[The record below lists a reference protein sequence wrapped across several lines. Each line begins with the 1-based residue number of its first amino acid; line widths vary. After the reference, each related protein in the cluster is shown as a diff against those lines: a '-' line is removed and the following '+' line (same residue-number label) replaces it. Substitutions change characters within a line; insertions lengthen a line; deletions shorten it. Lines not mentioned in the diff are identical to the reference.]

1 MNRPRLAMTLAISA
15 AVIGIMPTVAVA
27 QDASQV
33 PIEGP
38 VWDLIVPD
46 DRLTGTGATLSLV
59 EGTATV
65 HGGCNTFFG
74 PYELDGGSLSFGDL
88 AGTMIACGATESEVE
103 DYFLGA
109 LGGVAAFDL
118 LDDGTLQLL
127 DAEGTAV
134 LTFSEEVVATAN
146 DLGQIEF
153 EIERMRGHIAE
164 LRGRIAAHDNR
175 DQVAALEAH
184 LNELTKQHIHQRDL
198 QEQLRKRVRA
208 LEHQVAIL
216 TEIHVED
223 GDIPM
228 GDTP

>member
-1 MNRPRLAMTLAISA
+1 MNRRNLAMTLVLSVT
-15 AVIGIMPTVAVA
+15 VIGLMPAVA
-27 QDASQV
+27 AAQDESQV

-46 DRLTGTGATLSLV
+46 DSLSGTGATLSLV
-59 EGTATV
+59 DGTATV

-74 PYELDGGSLSFGDL
+74 PYVLDGDSLSFGEL
-88 AGTMIACGATESEVE
+88 AGTMMACDAAESEVE
-103 DYFLGA
+103 DYFLGG
-109 LGGVAAFDL
+109 LDEVAAYDL
-118 LDDGTLQLL
+118 LDDGMLQLL
-127 DAEGTAV
+127 DADGAEV
-134 LTFSEEVVATAN
+134 LAFSEEIVATAM
-146 DLGQIEF
+146 DLGEIEF
-153 EIERMRGHIAE
+153 EIERMRGHISE

-216 TEIHVED
+216 TDIHVED